1 MACLV
6 NGFIFSSGICRTSV
20 SLRLMTD
27 TPFASAKR
35 IVVKTGSALVAEKG
49 TPRHAWLEKLA
60 ADIVTL
66 RRRGLEVILVSS
78 GAVALGRASLGSA
91 GTSRLDQKQAA
102 AAIGQ
107 LRLMSAIGGAF
118 EPHGVIIGQALLTLG
133 DTENRRRWLNARAT
147 LETLLEAGTVPVINE
162 NDTVATDEIRYGDND
177 RLAARV
183 AQMMGADVLVLLSDI
198 DGLYTA
204 DPRSHPDA
212 THIPHLTELTGE
224 HDAMA
229 TGANAEAGVGSGG
242 MTTKLAAA
250 RIAHAAGCSTLITI
264 GNREHPLLSIEN
276 GARCTL
282 ISAATT
288 PANARAAWLAGHLT
302 PEGSITLD
310 EGAAK
315 ALRGGASLL
324 AVGITG
330 VTGSF
335 ERGAAVALNAPSGQ
349 TIGKGVT
356 AYSSF
361 EIQRVIGRHSEE
373 VEAILGYRGRPA
385 IIHRDDMVL
394 VR

>member
-1 MACLV
+1 M
-6 NGFIFSSGICRTSV
+6 IE
-20 SLRLMTD
+20 

-35 IVVKTGSALVAEKG
+35 IVVKTGSALVAEHG
-49 TPRHAWLEKLA
+49 QPRHAWLEKLA
-60 ADIVTL
+60 FDIVSL
-66 RRRGLEVILVSS
+66 RSRGFQIILVSS
-78 GAVALGRASLGSA
+78 GAVALGRKSVGNSV
-91 GTSRLDQKQAA
+91 SNRLDQKQAA

-107 LRLMSAIGGAF
+107 LRLMSAIGQAF
-118 EPHGVIIGQALLTLG
+118 EPHDVTIGQALLTLG

-147 LETLLEAGTVPVINE
+147 LETLLESGVVPVINE

-204 DPRSHPDA
+204 DPRTHPEA
-212 THIPHLTELTGE
+212 THIPRLDQLTAE

-229 TGANAEAGVGSGG
+229 TGANADAGVGSGG
-242 MTTKLAAA
+242 MATKLAAA
-250 RIAHAAGCSTLITI
+250 RIAHAAGCSTLITL
-264 GNREHPLLSIEN
+264 GNRDHPLLAIEDD
-276 GARCTL
+276 ARATL

-302 PEGSITLD
+302 PEGSIELD

-315 ALRGGASLL
+315 ALRSGASLL
-324 AVGITG
+324 AVGITA
-330 VTGSF
+330 VTGTF

-349 TIGKGVT
+349 MVGKGVT
-356 AYSSF
+356 AYSSG
-361 EIQRVIGRHSEE
+361 EIARVIGRHSEE

-385 IIHRDDMVL
+385 IVHRDDMVL
-394 VR
+394 LR

>member
-1 MACLV
+1 
-6 NGFIFSSGICRTSV
+6 
-20 SLRLMTD
+20 MTD
-27 TPFASAKR
+27 TPFSSAKR
-35 IVVKTGSALVAEKG
+35 IVVKTGSALVAENGK
-49 TPRHAWLEKLA
+49 PRHEWLEKLA
-60 ADIVTL
+60 SDIVAL
-66 RRRGLEVILVSS
+66 RRRGLQIVLVSS
-78 GAVALGRASLGSA
+78 GAVALGRQSVAGSVA
-91 GTSRLDQKQAA
+91 NRLDQKQAA

-107 LRLMSAIGGAF
+107 LRLMSAIATAF
-118 EPHGVIIGQALLTLG
+118 EPHDVTIGQALLTLS
-133 DTENRRRWLNARAT
+133 DTEIRRRWLNARAT
-147 LETLLEAGTVPVINE
+147 LETLLESGTVPVINE

-212 THIPHLTELTGE
+212 AHIPHLAKLTAE

-229 TGANAEAGVGSGG
+229 TGANADAGVGSGG
-242 MTTKLAAA
+242 MATKLAAA
-250 RIAHAAGCSTLITI
+250 RIAHAAGCSTLITL
-264 GNREHPLLSIEN
+264 GNRDHPLLSIED
-276 GARCTL
+276 GARATL

-288 PANARAAWLAGHLT
+288 PASARAAWLAGHLT
-302 PEGSITLD
+302 PEGAITLD

-330 VTGSF
+330 VTGNF
-335 ERGAAVALNAPSGQ
+335 ERGAAVALNAPSGKMV
-349 TIGKGVT
+349 GKGVT
-356 AYSSF
+356 AYGSA
-361 EIQRVIGRHSEE
+361 EIARVIGRQSDE

-385 IIHRDDMVL
+385 IVHRDDMVL